1 MDPIEPTSVPKAR
14 GSRIPVLKVKDLKK
28 ISGEKRTALK
38 VL

>member
-1 MDPIEPTSVPKAR
+1 MDPREPTSVPKAR
-14 GSRIPVLKVKDLKK
+14 GSTIPALKVKGLKK